1 MTRSPDSARS
11 ITSGVLLTL
20 AGSAIYFLM
29 PVYLG
34 DMAKAMALGP
44 QRMGVLGGAEIA
56 AIAIASVLSSL
67 WVRRVRWRTA
77 ALVGAAVTVV
87 GDALTCLAHSY
98 LPILVL
104 RVLTGLLG
112 EGILYPLSFVVL
124 GQTRDP
130 DRSFGI
136 ALSYSVGFLAA
147 VLLASPWLTL
157 LLGEAVLVIILGAL
171 AATVGAFAHWVPDPA
186 VPAIPIQAAADTT
199 SDTMSPGA
207 VKLGLLGLWGLVG
220 QAVWFI
226 GPGGY
231 WAFSERV
238 AAADGLSGSTTA
250 TALSVGLAAGLIG
263 CLIPARIGGKH
274 GRIWPVM
281 VSTLA
286 LIAVVLGT
294 LQRSGAV
301 LFILYIMAFNAL
313 WNLGTAYI
321 FGLIASADRDG
332 RLSVLIPASQSV
344 GLALGPIIMGYLVAE
359 QGMLAVGWS
368 FAAAELVALAIFVP
382 FARRVVQLPAPRPL
396 GASHAAG
403 EGGRAR

>member
-1 MTRSPDSARS
+1 MTQSPDSAKS

-29 PVYLG
+29 PAYLG
-34 DMAKAMALGP
+34 DMATAMALGP
-44 QRMGVLGGAEIA
+44 QQMGILGGAEIA
-56 AIAIASVLSSL
+56 AIAIASVLSSF
-67 WVRRVRWRTA
+67 WIRRVRWRTA
-77 ALVGAAVTVV
+77 AVVGAAVTVL
-87 GDALTCLAHSY
+87 GDLLTCLAHGY
-98 LPILVL
+98 LPILGL
-104 RVLTGLLG
+104 RVFTGLLG
-112 EGILYPLSFVVL
+112 EGVLYPLSFAVL

-147 VLLASPWLTL
+147 VLLASPWLTSL
-157 LLGEAVLVIILGAL
+157 MGEAVLVIILGAL
-171 AATVGAFAHWVPDPA
+171 AAAVAAFAHWVPDPVA
-186 VPAIPIQAAADTT
+186 PAIT
-199 SDTMSPGA
+199 PGA
-207 VKLGLLGLWGLVG
+207 ILHPTPHSATKLDLFGLWGLAG
-220 QAVWFI
+220 QAVWFV

-231 WAFSERV
+231 WAFAERV
-238 AAADGLSGSTTA
+238 AADGGLSPGTTA
-250 TALSVGLAAGLIG
+250 TALSVGLAAGLVG
-263 CLIPARIGGKH
+263 CLIPARIGGKY

-286 LIAVVLGT
+286 LVAVVLGT
-294 LQRSGAV
+294 LLRSGAA
-301 LFILYIMAFNAL
+301 LFILYIMLFNAL

-344 GLALGPIIMGYLVAE
+344 GLALGPIITGYLVGR

-382 FARRVVQLPAPRPL
+382 YARRVIQEPAHRAL
-396 GASHAAG
+396 GATHPAG
-403 EGGRAR
+403 DGGSAR

>member
-1 MTRSPDSARS
+1 MTQSPDSAKS

-44 QRMGVLGGAEIA
+44 QRMGILGGAEIA
-56 AIAIASVLSSL
+56 AIAAASVFSSL
-67 WVRRVRWRTA
+67 WIRRVRWRTA

-87 GDALTCLAHSY
+87 GDALTCLAHGY

-147 VLLASPWLTL
+147 VLLASPWLTS
-157 LLGEAVLVIILGAL
+157 LLGESVLVIILGAL
-171 AATVGAFAHWVPDPA
+171 AVTVGAFARWVPDPA
-186 VPAIPIQAAADTT
+186 APAIPVQAAPDTT
-199 SDTMSPGA
+199 SPRA
-207 VKLGLLGLWGLVG
+207 IKLGLLGLWGLVG

-238 AAADGLSGSTTA
+238 AAAGGLSASTTA

-382 FARRVVQLPAPRPL
+382 FARRVVQQPAPRPL

-403 EGGRAR
+403 EGRRAR

>member
-1 MTRSPDSARS
+1 MTRSPDSAKS

-20 AGSAIYFLM
+20 AGSAIYYLM

-44 QRMGVLGGAEIA
+44 QQMGVLGGAEIA
-56 AIAIASVLSSL
+56 AIATASVFSSL
-67 WVRRVRWRTA
+67 WIRRVRWRNA
-77 ALVGAAVTVV
+77 ALVGASVTVV
-87 GDALTCLAHSY
+87 GDALTCLAHGY

-147 VLLASPWLTL
+147 VLLTSPWLTS

-171 AATVGAFAHWVPDPA
+171 AATAGAFAHWVPDPA
-186 VPAIPIQAAADTT
+186 VSGIAVHAAPDTT
-199 SDTMSPGA
+199 SHRA
-207 VKLGLLGLWGLVG
+207 IKLGLLGLWGLVG

-231 WAFSERV
+231 WAFAERV
-238 AAADGLSGSTTA
+238 AAAGGLSPSTTA

-263 CLIPARIGGKH
+263 CLIPAHIGGKH
-274 GRIWPVM
+274 GRIWPVL

-286 LIAVVLGT
+286 LVAVVLGT
-294 LQRSGAV
+294 LQRSGTV
-301 LFILYIMAFNAL
+301 LFILYIMVFNAL

-332 RLSVLIPASQSV
+332 RLAVLIPASQSV

-359 QGMLAVGWS
+359 QGMLAIGWS

-382 FARRVVQLPAPRPL
+382 FARRVVQQPASPPL
-396 GASHAAG
+396 SASHAAE